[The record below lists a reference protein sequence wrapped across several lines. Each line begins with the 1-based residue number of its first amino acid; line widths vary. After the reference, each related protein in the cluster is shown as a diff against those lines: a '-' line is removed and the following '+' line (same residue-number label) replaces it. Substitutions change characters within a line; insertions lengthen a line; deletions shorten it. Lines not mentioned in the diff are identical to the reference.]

1 LFGSFFWI
9 VCSLKSSQGRVAFY
23 VLSKFYLSDSF
34 FPHNKVLEYI
44 KKRVSDDENNKAK
57 RRVNI
62 SMKAAND
69 LRGKK
74 TAGATKASSKST
86 LVDIKGKDEGSA
98 NNNLSQAG
106 LFSAKDLPAVFTGA
120 FAPRTVADVML
131 LIMDLYQ
138 VASQN
143 PSYLDENIVPMH
155 PSLLGTNSPV
165 GRKNPRA
172 KDAMK
177 TQILAA
183 AGSLSKKGGKLSIE
197 EDSSVVLTTQRH
209 GGTVTA
215 TVSSAANGKGK
226 MVPTPPPSS
235 NPPTTRSTEMPT
247 RLQHPKSKFTRNNT
261 LNPSSSIS
269 PISETTTTE
278 TATVT
283 VTETVKGGVIIEE
296 DNENED
302 VNEENEKPGKKL
314 DTTSTAAAAAAA
326 AAAAVIVIH
335 TDTPRS
341 SNIAVVTSSKS
352 RKMSVMKLSTP
363 SGTSVPTEDE
373 QKRSGG
379 SDTRP
384 CRRSS
389 VGQKTMLALKSN
401 ANVRNETKLD
411 DLTKN
416 EIDLKVYDEDSL
428 LFPSVTSPFL
438 PPLLSPPLQTISD
451 NDDYDKEEQE
461 AELSLMLSSVL
472 VTTTHS
478 STSPPLVQA
487 EFSQT
492 LNYSESGS
500 ECSSLNVTT
509 GTPFKLLKSTT
520 ASPSSL
526 NFSSPLVF
534 TSVSPGQRNSML
546 ERKTVVPISPLLFPV
561 QVQTNDDFLSPP
573 ESIVDGE
580 RLSNSPL
587 GFPVPEDKM
596 VEMFG
601 TGFHLDDNETDKNN
615 HKNNIKNKTRNS
627 GTDEEE
633 EDSYDDDD
641 FET

>member
-74 TAGATKASSKST
+74 TAGTTKANSKST
-86 LVDIKGKDEGSA
+86 HVDIKGKDEGSA

-120 FAPRTVADVML
+120 FAPRTVADIML

-269 PISETTTTE
+269 PISETSTTE

-302 VNEENEKPGKKL
+302 NEENEKQGKKL
-314 DTTSTAAAAAAA
+314 DTTSTAAAA
-326 AAAAVIVIH
+326 VIIIH

-341 SNIAVVTSSKS
+341 SNIAVITSAKS
-352 RKMSVMKLSTP
+352 RKMSVMKLGTP

-373 QKRSGG
+373 KKRSGG

-384 CRRSS
+384 SGGSS

-401 ANVRNETKLD
+401 ANVRNETKLH
-411 DLTKN
+411 DLAKN
-416 EIDLKVYDEDSL
+416 ESDLKVYDEDSL

-438 PPLLSPPLQTISD
+438 PPLLSPPLQSISD

-472 VTTTHS
+472 ATTAHS
-478 STSPPLVQA
+478 SSSTPPIVQA

-526 NFSSPLVF
+526 NFSSPLVL
-534 TSVSPGQRNSML
+534 TSVSPGQRNSVL

-573 ESIVDGE
+573 ESVVDGE
-580 RLSNSPL
+580 RFSNSPL

-601 TGFHLDDNETDKNN
+601 TGFHLDDNEADKNN
-615 HKNNIKNKTRNS
+615 NKNHIKNKTRNN

-633 EDSYDDDD
+633 EDNYDDDD